1 VGLNATNPTQ
11 PGTPILVAGVPGDKS
26 TAGTGLDGFTVASYA
41 GRNAGIEDNYG
52 ATLTG
57 HIGNLAFNPSAS
69 TPNFEFTIPN
79 FNSIPGLNPGSGF
92 WVKLYSGSADDGAV
106 GEENTA
112 WIRVPALAAE
122 SIPEPATWLA
132 WSLLGLGAAW
142 QRLRMARRAIPEHFG
157 WH

>member
-1 VGLNATNPTQ
+1 GTKSITLALAGLNAQNPSQ
-11 PGTPILVAGVPGDKS
+11 HGTPILVAGVPGDKS
-26 TAGTGLDGFTVASYA
+26 TAGSGIDGFNVASYA

-57 HIGNLAFNPSAS
+57 HVGSLAFNPSAA

-79 FNSIPGLNPGSGF
+79 LATIPGLNPANGF

-106 GEENTA
+106 GEENSA
-112 WIRVPALAAE
+112 WIHVPAFAAE

-132 WSLLGLGAAW
+132 WTLLGSGAVW
-142 QRLRMARRAIPEHFG
+142 
-157 WH
+157 